1 MSSRWRGSIVVVGAV
16 LAVATAGCGNSA
28 DRDAAPIPAAS
39 DSTTAPAA
47 RAYVTEVNALCAQLL
62 SDVLAFDIGNDP
74 SIEQFE
80 RKRTKLTALIK
91 EFDAKV
97 EATPVTSAD
106 RSAAAAFKAYQ
117 RFSDAADAR
126 LSAAAATG
134 DQEKFDAANEAFLT
148 AVHADPP
155 ELVEMHAAGIY
166 CNAR

>member
-1 MSSRWRGSIVVVGAV
+1 VVVGAV

-39 DSTTAPAA
+39 TAPAA
-47 RAYVTEVNALCAQLL
+47 GAYVTEVNALCARLL

-74 SIEQFE
+74 TIEQFE
-80 RKRTKLTALIK
+80 KKRNKLTALTK

-97 EATPVTSAD
+97 EAIPVTSAD
-106 RSAAAAFKAYQ
+106 RSAAAAFTAYQ
-117 RFSDAADAR
+117 GFSDAADAR

-155 ELVEMHAAGIY
+155 ELEAMHAAGIY